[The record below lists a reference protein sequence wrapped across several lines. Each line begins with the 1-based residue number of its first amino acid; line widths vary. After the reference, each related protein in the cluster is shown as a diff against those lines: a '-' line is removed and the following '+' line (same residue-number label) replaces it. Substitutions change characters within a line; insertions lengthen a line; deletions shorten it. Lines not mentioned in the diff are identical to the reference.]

1 MSTFFPSQL
10 SAITFIVQE
19 FFFRILQIFK
29 ANHVSLLLC
38 SCLIAYLAT
47 FYFKNNHR
55 KVYLLDFACY
65 KPGPECICT
74 KEMFI
79 DRSLHT
85 GHFRDESIDFQR
97 RILDKSGFGQKTYV
111 PESLLRIPPEF
122 SLVEKRKET
131 ETVIIGA
138 IDELLAKTHVKARD
152 IGILV
157 VNSCVF
163 IPTPSLSA
171 MIVNHYKLR
180 DNILSYNLGGMGC
193 GAGLISLDLAQRLLQ
208 VHPNSYALVISTE
221 NINVGWYFGNERSM
235 LVSNCLFR
243 MGGAA
248 ILLSNISSDYY
259 RSKYHLRQTFRT
271 HKGHDDDCYNS
282 VIQRED
288 EEHITGVALSKDLMR
303 VAGEALKA
311 NIQLLGKSVL
321 PLSEQLKFLAILI
334 AKKFLKKKIKP
345 YTPNFKLAFEH
356 FCIHTGGR
364 AVQDELQ
371 KHLDL
376 DDWLMEPSRM
386 TLYRFGN
393 TSSSSIWYELAY
405 CEAKGR
411 IKKSDRIWQIQ
422 FGSGFKCNSAVWRA
436 LRTIDHT
443 KEKNPW
449 SDEIHEFP
457 VKF

>member
-1 MSTFFPSQL
+1 M
-10 SAITFIVQE
+10 
-19 FFFRILQIFK
+19 
-29 ANHVSLLLC
+29 LLLN
-38 SCLIAYLAT
+38 SIPSHPLFHEPPKT
-47 FYFKNNHR
+47 
-55 KVYLLDFACY
+55 VYLLDFACY
-65 KPGPECICT
+65 RPRPECICT
-74 KEMFI
+74 KEMFM

-85 GHFRDESIDFQR
+85 GLFRDESIDFQR

-111 PESLLRIPPEF
+111 PESLLRIPPDF
-122 SLVEKRKET
+122 SMVEKRKET

-138 IDELLAKTHVKARD
+138 IDELLAKTRVKAKD

-180 DNILSYNLGGMGC
+180 DDILSYNLGGMGC
-193 GAGLISLDLAQRLLQ
+193 SAGLVSLDLAKRLLQ
-208 VHPNSYALVISTE
+208 VHRNSYALVVSTE
-221 NINVGWYFGNERSM
+221 NINIGWYFGNQRSM
-235 LVSNCLFR
+235 LVSSCLFR

-248 ILLSNISSDYY
+248 ILLSNISSDYN
-259 RSKYHLRQTFRT
+259 RSKYHLRETVRT
-271 HKGHDDDCYNS
+271 HKGYDDDCYNS

-288 EEHITGVALSKDLMR
+288 EENKTGIALSKDLMR

-311 NIQLLGKSVL
+311 NIQVLGKSVL
-321 PLSEQLKFLAILI
+321 PLSEQLKFLASLI
-334 AKKFLKKKIKP
+334 AKKFLKKKMKP

-356 FCIHTGGR
+356 FCIHTGGK

-393 TSSSSIWYELAY
+393 TSSSSVWYELAY

-411 IKKSDRIWQIQ
+411 MKKGDRIWQIQ
-422 FGSGFKCNSAVWRA
+422 FGSGFKCNSVVWRA
-436 LRTIDHT
+436 LRTIDPT
-443 KEKNPW
+443 KEKNSW

-457 VKF
+457 VIF